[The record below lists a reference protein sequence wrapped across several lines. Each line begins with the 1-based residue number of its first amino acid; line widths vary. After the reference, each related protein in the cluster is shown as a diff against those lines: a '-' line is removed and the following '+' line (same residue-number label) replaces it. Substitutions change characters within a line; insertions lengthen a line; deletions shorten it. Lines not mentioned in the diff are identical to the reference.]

1 MVDRSGRYY
10 GDPFMVIIGVMQV
23 DPLMYTIFNIVVDV
37 VIPLWD
43 KVVTVEAAFLEGFF
57 RAVQTLYAL
66 IYVD

>member
-1 MVDRSGRYY
+1 MVARSGRYY

-43 KVVTVEAAFLEGFF
+43 KVVTVEAAFLEAFF